1 MTGDRVLSL
10 FSSLALQVAGLGVLV
25 FWAMG
30 AILLVTGNGGQI
42 INIYVTGFWRALYFF
57 YPVALVVFS
66 LAGWLLFYLRR
77 DLLAILTLSAPVGL
91 VVLYY
96 FILIFPSGHRA

>member
-1 MTGDRVLSL
+1 MTGDRVLAL
-10 FSSLALQVAGLGVLV
+10 FSSLALQVAGLGVLL

-30 AILLVTGNGGQI
+30 LIALLNGNGGQI
-42 INIYVTGFWRALYFF
+42 VDIYLTGFWRALYFF
-57 YPVALVVFS
+57 YPAALVLFS
-66 LAGWLLFYLRR
+66 AAGWLLFYMRR

-96 FILIFPSGHRA
+96 LVLIFPSGSRA